1 LGTVILIDSNVLID
15 IFAPDQSWYQW
26 SSEATAHASLSDF
39 LVINQIGIA
48 EIAPGFATLDV
59 LLSKL
64 AVFNV
69 KVLDIDDQAA
79 FAAGKAFSH
88 YRARRRAGDER
99 RGTVLPD
106 FLIGGHAKTL
116 GATIL
121 TRDPRFYR
129 AYFPDVP
136 LITPEKDEA

>member
-1 LGTVILIDSNVLID
+1 VILLDSNILID

-26 SSEATAHASLSDF
+26 SSEAAARAGSSDSLA
-39 LVINQIGIA
+39 INQIGIA
-48 EIAPGFATLDV
+48 EIAPGFTTMDV
-59 LLSKL
+59 LLTKL

-69 KVLDIDDQAA
+69 KVLDLSDQGA
-79 FAAGKAFSH
+79 FAAGKAFSL
-88 YRARRRAGDER
+88 YRARRRVGGER
-99 RGTVLPD
+99 SGTVLPD
-106 FLIGGHAKTL
+106 FLIGGHAQVL

-136 LITPEKDEA
+136 LIAPEKED